1 MKEHVFDIMF
11 REPYVYQER
20 GLPDQ
25 KVKKKYGTI
34 HLLVNLYNIVL
45 ITFSFL
51 IIHNNTKRSQ
61 CM

>member
-25 KVKKKYGTI
+25 EVKKKIWHHSFTSK
-34 HLLVNLYNIVL
+34 LVQHCPNNI
-45 ITFSFL
+45 FFFDNS
-51 IIHNNTKRSQ
+51 
-61 CM
+61 

>member
-25 KVKKKYGTI
+25 EKKIWHHSLTSK
-34 HLLVNLYNIVL
+34 LVQHCPNNIL
-45 ITFSFL
+45 FF
-51 IIHNNTKRSQ
+51 NNS
-61 CM
+61 